1 MIAVNIAG
9 FLTDF
14 TDGRNRVELDS
25 TPGTVRDALNQLWLK
40 HVGLRD
46 RVVNEKGEIRQHVN
60 VFVNNQTIRR
70 QEVLDTA
77 LADGGELTI
86 MPSVS
91 GGANAVNREP

>member
-1 MIAVNIAG
+1 MIIVNIAG

-14 TDGRNRVELDS
+14 TGGRNRIELES
-25 TPGTVRDALNQLWLK
+25 SPANVRAALDELWRR

-70 QEVLDTA
+70 QLVLDTA
-77 LADGGELTI
+77 LGDDAELTI

-91 GGANAVNREP
+91 GGDGREP

>member
-14 TDGRNRVELDS
+14 TEGRNRIDLDS
-25 TPGTVRDALNQLWLK
+25 SAATVREALNELWHK
-40 HVGLRD
+40 HAGLRD

-60 VFVNNQTIRR
+60 VFVNNRTIRR
-70 QEVLDTA
+70 QDVLDTA
-77 LADGGELTI
+77 LGEGGELTI

-91 GGANAVNREP
+91 GGSVNREP